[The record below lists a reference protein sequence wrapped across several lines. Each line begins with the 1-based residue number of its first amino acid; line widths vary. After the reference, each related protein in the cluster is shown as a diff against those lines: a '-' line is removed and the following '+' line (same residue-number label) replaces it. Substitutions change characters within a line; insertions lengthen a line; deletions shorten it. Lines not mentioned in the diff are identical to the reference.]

1 MSEATTAA
9 KEITLKPE
17 TLEFS
22 KQIHKAIKMDHK
34 TGVASIDQDF
44 YAGTLVDAVP
54 AKIAEQFPGIGEH
67 MPAIVEGIQNHNAKV
82 AAAGAHA
89 FSQIAESTLKK
100 NGDLTRATFEMPTIK
115 KDAFEMTYDRSR
127 TVPSRNEDGTTGTA
141 VQHGA
146 LRVAHRM
153 YAAESVGEL
162 KKVKQL
168 SVASAARAFAE

>member
-1 MSEATTAA
+1 MSEAV
-9 KEITLKPE
+9 KEISLKPE

-22 KQIHKAIKMDHK
+22 AKVKKEIKMDQK
-34 TGVASIDQDF
+34 TGVGSVDKGF
-44 YAGTLVDAVP
+44 YASTLGDAVP
-54 AKIAEQFPGIGEH
+54 ADVAEKFPGIAEH
-67 MPAIVEGIQNHNAKV
+67 MPAIVEGLQNHNTRF
-82 AAAGAHA
+82 AAGTAHA
-89 FSQIAESTLKK
+89 FSEVAEHTLKK
-100 NGDLTRATFEMPTIK
+100 HPELKRATLEVPTIK
-115 KDAFEMTYDRSR
+115 KDAFEMTYDRA
-127 TVPSRNEDGTTGTA
+127 RNDDGTTGTA

>member
-1 MSEATTAA
+1 MSEAATAV

-17 TLEFS
+17 TLEFAA
-22 KQIHKAIKMDHK
+22 KIKKEIKIDHK
-34 TGVASIDQDF
+34 TGVATIDANF
-44 YAGTLVDAVP
+44 YASTLP
-54 AKIAEQFPGIGEH
+54 EH
-67 MPAIVEGIQNHNAKV
+67 ITVKHIEDLQNHNAKF
-82 AAAGAHA
+82 AAAAAHA
-89 FSQIAESTLKK
+89 FSEVAESSLKK
-100 NGDLTRATFEMPTIK
+100 HADVNRATFEVPTVK